1 VLSVRDQAKV
11 GGTEGGGQRQA
22 GEVALRD
29 AEGGWLPWSV
39 VAEVAGESGE
49 DAEGGAGVMSLPPKH
64 QADLDFMASIRKA
77 TVDALRRLLDSQWEE
92 WRYWAIVREIRRRGE
107 TP

>member
-1 VLSVRDQAKV
+1 
-11 GGTEGGGQRQA
+11 
-22 GEVALRD
+22 
-29 AEGGWLPWSV
+29 
-39 VAEVAGESGE
+39 
-49 DAEGGAGVMSLPPKH
+49 
-64 QADLDFMASIRKA
+64 MASIRKA